1 MKLSVIHSKSAAVA
15 MSFCAACMRIAP
27 SAALLLLCLG
37 FFSPLHLQ
45 SQSANPAQPV
55 VVPASQP
62 TLERH
67 YREGET
73 VAYKMTG
80 VNQSHQGT
88 IRYEARAEGVVK
100 KAPSGVFFEEFAW
113 TELQLNGAEFAL
125 SPASR
130 ELRETASLESGF
142 PFTIPDLSK
151 VQPILIG
158 PITDLL
164 TFYADTMLSM
174 SQKELVHAGDH
185 VYVKNGT
192 PNSWADGSYVLFGQ
206 DAIDFDIT
214 LRSIDP
220 SAQIA
225 TLVVRHVPPAQSQVK
240 FPTAWMREPVGASQ
254 NNWAEVE
261 KGQDGKFAAQ
271 VGRETFEAN
280 IKIALAT
287 GRIVSATMDNP
298 VEVLERT
305 CNDAALSDCGAPVR
319 YGIRRQITLEA
330 QP

>member
-1 MKLSVIHSKSAAVA
+1 
-15 MSFCAACMRIAP
+15 MRFAP
-27 SAALLLLCLG
+27 RAALLLFCLG
-37 FFSPLHLQ
+37 ISSPEHLLAQ
-45 SQSANPAQPV
+45 SPQPAAA
-55 VVPASQP
+55 PASQP
-62 TLERH
+62 ALERH

-80 VNQSHQGT
+80 VNQGHQGT

-100 KAPSGVFFEEFAW
+100 KAASGIFFEEFAW
-113 TELQLNGAEFAL
+113 KDLHLNGAEFDL

-130 ELRETASLESGF
+130 ELRESVSLDSKF

-164 TFYADTMLSM
+164 AFYADTMLSM

-192 PNSWADGSYVLFGQ
+192 PNSWADGSYVIFGQ
-206 DAIDFDIT
+206 DSIDFDIT
-214 LRSIDP
+214 LLSIDP

-225 TLVVRHVPPAQSQVK
+225 TLVVRHLPPAQSQIK
-240 FPTAWMREPVGASQ
+240 FPAAWMQEPVGQSL
-254 NNWAEVE
+254 NNWAEVQ

-271 VGRETFEAN
+271 VGRETFEAH
-280 IKIALAT
+280 IKIALAS

-305 CNDAALSDCGAPVR
+305 CNDAALTDCGSPAR
-319 YGIRRQITLEA
+319 YGIRRQITLDA